1 MPIDQEPQR
10 PTPGVRAAGLLLAL
24 AGALQLAACTQAGG
38 ASPRGPATPAPSA
51 SGQPDLAGVRVRV
64 QEVARLSAPTG
75 IATRPGDPALYV
87 IEQAGRVRR
96 VAGGRLETRAV
107 L

>member
-38 ASPRGPATPAPSA
+38 ASLRGPATPAPSA
-51 SGQPDLAGVRVRV
+51 SGQPDLVGMRVRV
-64 QEVARLSAPTG
+64 QEVAKLSAPTG
-75 IATRPGDPALYV
+75 IATRPSSFGVDPTGELYAASL
-87 IEQAGRVRR
+87 EGPLLRFSAG
-96 VAGGRLETRAV
+96 
-107 L
+107 